1 MLPLFS
7 FPAFIRSKK
16 WLAVGV
22 LLLCA
27 SASQHAVSDTT
38 TTTSTASTSSASTVT
53 LSLNKGWNLIGTGGV
68 QAFAVGNYFS
78 DSSKVVSV
86 WKWIS
91 NQSQWAFYAPSM
103 SLSALVTYADSKG
116 YAALDGV
123 NGSDGFWVNAAQ
135 AHNVTLP
142 FNGAYKAINHRGSLV
157 SGWNLVADGETDL
170 LPVQFNNRL
179 TQYSG
184 STPPTVGLDTTT
196 SVYQPNLTSLWAWD
210 ATHSNWFFYAPTL
223 DRDQTLTAY
232 TQSKGYAD
240 FASNNK
246 TLGPGVGFWV
256 NVPSSSTTGTTSIS
270 TSSTSSSSSTTVA
283 STTTTTVKSGTCT
296 QLLGTAGDDT
306 FNPIGFCHQELT
318 LSPGNNTFNL
328 GLARNFQFNLSPVN
342 FTPTTGAS
350 VNLTSNTVTANGL
363 QLKPRSIN
371 NGYGGTDTINFAD
384 AVSNY
389 MMYFWSSP
397 KDDYFIK
404 DSGSVYWDVA
414 PNSGTD
420 TVISNGG
427 FLGIDLFNF
436 SNANITITGSSGTI
450 KPDDNTTVNYQGVN
464 GWDFWN
470 GSYNITA
477 AASNLSFTFW
487 NGTNN
492 SNFVHQY
499 VRGGGSYQNFY
510 LQTSNLVLH
519 ILDFNSTDKLGP
531 NFLSNWAGN
540 NAITPDLIEQS
551 ISLTNDT
558 SANTTTVS
566 FTNSNSSNSG
576 TYGVSSFVVNG
587 IYTSY
592 TINVDN
598 TVSLNLTPQTITFSQ
613 PSAQT
618 VGSTI
623 SLSATASSGLAV
635 SYSTSTPSVC
645 TLSGNT
651 LSLVAAGTCSVKA
664 SQSGNSTYAA
674 ATNVTRT
681 IAVSLP
687 TQTITFNSIDA
698 QTVGSSVNLSAT
710 ASSGLPVSYSISTA
724 SVCYLSGT
732 TLNFVQAGTCTVKA
746 SQSGDGAYAAA
757 ANVTQSITV
766 SPVTESLMVSTLA
779 GTGQSGYQNGAATS
793 SNFYSPF
800 GVVSDASGN
809 VYVADTNNL
818 VIRKISAD
826 GVVST
831 VAGSGQSGYLDGAG
845 TAATFVYPISIA
857 IDSLGNLYVGD
868 RGNESGKI
876 RKISPTGVVTTLA
889 GTGAQGHQDGAGNQA
904 SFFSVEGVSVDAAG
918 NVYVADRSNN
928 KIRKVTP
935 QGVVSTYAGTG
946 GAGSTDGAAAVAS
959 FNMPRGLALDASGN
973 LYVSDYGSGT
983 VRKISVSGNVS
994 TVASGFSSPM
1004 GIAIDALGK
1013 LYVLDNS
1020 NKVYV
1025 INTSGQVSTFAGTGR
1040 TGAVNGQLLTSTFSG
1055 PVGLHISSSG
1065 DFYIAETGNNDIRK
1079 ISRTAATAP

>member
-1 MLPLFS
+1 MLPLQT
-7 FPAFIRSKK
+7 FPAFQRSKK
-16 WLAVGV
+16 WLTVGA
-22 LLLCA
+22 LLLCVSV
-27 SASQHAVSDTT
+27 SAHAATDTT
-38 TTTSTASTSSASTVT
+38 TTTSTASGSSASTVT

-103 SLSALVTYADSKG
+103 TSSALVSYADSKG

-135 AHNVTLP
+135 AYNVTLP

-184 STPPTVGLDTTT
+184 STPPSVGLDTTT

-210 ATHSNWFFYAPTL
+210 ATHSNWFFYAPML

-283 STTTTTVKSGTCT
+283 STTTTTAKSGTCT

-328 GLARNFQFNLSPVN
+328 GLAHNFQFNLSPVN

-371 NGYGGTDTINFAD
+371 NGYGGTDTINFTD

-389 MMYFWSSP
+389 LMYFWSSP

-404 DSGSVYWDVA
+404 DAGSVYWDIV
-414 PNSGTD
+414 PNSGHD

-427 FLGIDLFNF
+427 ALFIDLFDF
-436 SNANITITGSSGTI
+436 ANANITISGSSGTV
-450 KPDDNTTVNYQGVN
+450 KPDANTTLDYTGVN

-487 NGTNN
+487 NNTSN
-492 SNFVHQY
+492 SNYVHQY

-510 LQTSNLVLH
+510 LATSKLVVH

-531 NFLSNWAGN
+531 SFLGNWGGN
-540 NAITPDLIEQS
+540 ATTSDLIEQS

-587 IYTSY
+587 IYNSY

-598 TVSLNLTPQTITFSQ
+598 TVSLNLAPQAITFSQ

-618 VGSTI
+618 VGSTL
-623 SLSATASSGLAV
+623 SLSATASSGLTV

-732 TLNFVQAGTCTVKA
+732 TLNFVEAGTCTVKA

-757 ANVTQSITV
+757 AHATQSVTV
-766 SPVTESLMVSTLA
+766 NNSVTVSTLA
-779 GTGQSGYQNGAATS
+779 GNLTSGRTNGTGLEASFNGPVGVAADG
-793 SNFYSPF
+793 F
-800 GVVSDASGN
+800 GN
-809 VYVADTNNL
+809 VYVADTYNNL
-818 VIRKISAD
+818 IRKIS
-826 GVVST
+826 SS
-831 VAGSGQSGYLDGAG
+831 GS
-845 TAATFVYPISIA
+845 
-857 IDSLGNLYVGD
+857 
-868 RGNESGKI
+868 
-876 RKISPTGVVTTLA
+876 
-889 GTGAQGHQDGAGNQA
+889 
-904 SFFSVEGVSVDAAG
+904 
-918 NVYVADRSNN
+918 
-928 KIRKVTP
+928 
-935 QGVVSTYAGTG
+935 
-946 GAGSTDGAAAVAS
+946 
-959 FNMPRGLALDASGN
+959 
-973 LYVSDYGSGT
+973 
-983 VRKISVSGNVS
+983 
-994 TVASGFSSPM
+994 
-1004 GIAIDALGK
+1004 
-1013 LYVLDNS
+1013 
-1020 NKVYV
+1020 
-1025 INTSGQVSTFAGTGR
+1025 VSTFAGSGSV
-1040 TGAVNGQLLTSTFSG
+1040 GSDNGIGTQASFNQPIGVVVDSNGNLY
-1055 PVGLHISSSG
+1055 IG
-1065 DFYIAETGNNDIRK
+1065 DYGNNLIRK
-1079 ISRTAATAP
+1079 ITSTGVVSTFAGSGNRGSTDGTGGAASFSSPEGVALDSYGNLYVADYGNNSVRKINTAGIVSTFASGISLPSGVAVDATGNVFVAAYQDNLILKITPVGIVRTFAGSGVAGSSNGAGSVAEFNHPAGVAIDGDGNVLVADKGNNLIRKITPTGIVSTLAGSGNQGLTNGSATVASFDFPYGVAVDSSGNVYIGGYGNSVRKITRQ